1 MSEMTTLCDT
11 LPDGIAR
18 VTEILGHYT
27 AIGPA
32 DAFGAMMIHASL
44 GRATHAR
51 RPRYRRDADR
61 ARRFGGIQRTT
72 AAYPLQWPAGWSCT
86 KRQQIKNG
94 RSRRNGKW
102 LTVFDGVE
110 RVLVELERFG
120 TGHSGDPGDLLAR
133 RQRGASGQRRL
144 ARRGDRTK
152 RRTRGGRERTRREIA
167 ARVSGVHMGDNM
179 KSIASLQQRNATAL
193 AHIDQ
198 LVVVHISGR

>member
-1 MSEMTTLCDT
+1 MSEMKTLVDA

-44 GRATHAR
+44 GRATRAR

-61 ARRFGGIQRTT
+61 ARRLGGIQRMI
-72 AAYPLQWPAGWSCT
+72 AAYPLQWPAGRSCT

-94 RSRRNGKW
+94 NSRRNGKW

-110 RVLVELERFG
+110 RVLVSSSSSASEQDIAVIQATYKRAASAAHPDKGGSRDAMTELNAAPAAAEKE
-120 TGHSGDPGDLLAR
+120 L
-133 RQRGASGQRRL
+133 GA
-144 ARRGDRTK
+144 K
-152 RRTRGGRERTRREIA
+152 
-167 ARVSGVHMGDNM
+167 
-179 KSIASLQQRNATAL
+179 
-193 AHIDQ
+193 
-198 LVVVHISGR
+198 